1 MQSTK
6 LLEIERTI
14 RDLSLEEQQ
23 WLLERLTQQVQSQT
37 QKNRKFSDK
46 AMLKQQLEIMA
57 YDPEIQ
63 EELAAIDR
71 EFNGIELDGLTQR

>member
-71 EFNGIELDGLTQR
+71 EFTALRAVK